1 MFTRSTPAPAVEEV
15 TPPPPRRVKVAAQD
29 ARIFNEGGTF
39 AERKAQADAHK
50 AVLSRRRLASLGAT
64 EFQQRNQRTGNV
76 EYLPAELFYDVDRP
90 NDRFVAIE
98 GVPGVHA
105 LNSVDGRQDAVTRLP
120 GKVTRR
126 PGPSGL
132 TPEAMPDPPPRP
144 V

>member
-1 MFTRSTPAPAVEEV
+1 MFGRSTESAPAAQ
-15 TPPPPRRVKVAAQD
+15 TAPQPRRGRVAAKD
-29 ARIFNEGGTF
+29 ARIFNEGRTF
-39 AERKAQADAHK
+39 AERKAQADAER

-64 EFQQRNQRTGNV
+64 EFQQRNQRNGNV

-90 NDRFVAIE
+90 NDRFVVIE
-98 GVPGVHA
+98 GMPGMHA
-105 LNSVDGRQDAVTRLP
+105 LNSGDGRHDDVTRLP

-132 TPEAMPDPPPRP
+132 TPEAVPDPAPRP

>member
-1 MFTRSTPAPAVEEV
+1 MFGRSTESAPAPQTA
-15 TPPPPRRVKVAAQD
+15 PRPRREKVSAKD
-29 ARIFNEGGTF
+29 ARIFNEGRTF
-39 AERKAQADAHK
+39 AERKAQADAAR
-50 AVLSRRRLASLGAT
+50 AVLSQRRLASLGPT

-98 GVPGVHA
+98 GVPGMHA
-105 LNSVDGRQDAVTRLP
+105 LNSVDGRHDDVTRLP
-120 GKVTRR
+120 GRVTRR

-132 TPEAMPDPPPRP
+132 TPSAMPDPPPRP